1 MKIKKENYK
10 TIDLFSYIKNINIS
24 DKDSKYFI
32 ASLNLPDSF
41 NNKTYKKAIKQI
53 DRLKN
58 EPIQYVLG
66 KTNFYGYEYIV
77 NKSTLIPRFETE
89 ELVENTIKI
98 INKHFN
104 NNNNINILDIG
115 TGSGCIGITLKKK
128 LPNASVNIS
137 DISKKALKV
146 AKINARGLDINIIQG
161 NLLKPFIK
169 KQERYNIVISNPPY
183 ISYKEEIEK
192 LVKNNEPD
200 IALYAKNK
208 GLFYYE
214 KILKDVKKILKDDFL
229 IAFEIGASQK
239 EEIINIINKYFDNIE
254 IITKKDLQNRDR
266 MIFVKNLTKL

>member
-10 TIDLFSYIKNINIS
+10 TIDLFSYIKTINIS

-32 ASLNLPDSF
+32 ASLNLPDIF

-53 DRLKN
+53 YRLKN

-77 NKSTLIPRFETE
+77 NKNTLIPRFETE
-89 ELVENTIKI
+89 ELVENTIKF
-98 INKHFN
+98 INKHFYK
-104 NNNNINILDIG
+104 NNINILDIG

-128 LPNASVNIS
+128 LPNASVTIS

-146 AKINARGLDINIIQG
+146 AKINARGLDINIVQG
-161 NLLKPFIK
+161 DLLKPFIK
-169 KQERYNIVISNPPY
+169 KQQRYNIVISNPPY
-183 ISYKEEIEK
+183 ISYEEKIDK
-192 LVKNNEPD
+192 LVKNNEPG
-200 IALYAKNK
+200 IALYAKNN

-214 KILKDVKKILKDDFL
+214 NILKDVKQILKDDFL

-266 MIFVKNLTKL
+266 IIFVKNLTKL